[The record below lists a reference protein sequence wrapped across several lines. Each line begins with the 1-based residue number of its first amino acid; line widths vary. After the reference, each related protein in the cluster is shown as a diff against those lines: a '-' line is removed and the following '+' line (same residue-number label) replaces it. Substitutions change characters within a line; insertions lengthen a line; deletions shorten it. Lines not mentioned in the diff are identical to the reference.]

1 MRKFSSRLVRGT
13 FAAATLGAALSV
25 FVACGNS
32 SNKPAPTPA
41 GRQPAAT
48 AAAKTSNGA
57 IPNVPG
63 LPADKLQAGI
73 NKAQQ
78 ARQSALKGLQ
88 GQGGQTAQ
96 SVDDRDAQ
104 DGVRSVAAAN
114 AEILGGWQRLTGNLL
129 NGELS
134 SDEDVTVT
142 FKSDGTW
149 TVDTSSGTHAS
160 GTFRSLGGHEYAVY
174 DSSDKAGVY
183 VAGNYL
189 FMANN
194 DGVVIFGR

>member
-25 FVACGNS
+25 FVACGSS

-41 GRQPAAT
+41 GKQPAAT
-48 AAAKTSNGA
+48 AYAKTSNGTIA
-57 IPNVPG
+57 NVPG
-63 LPADKLQAGI
+63 LAADKIQAGI

-78 ARQSALKGLQ
+78 ARQSALKGQ
-88 GQGGQTAQ
+88 QGGQNLQ
-96 SVDDRDAQ
+96 SVDDEQ
-104 DGVRSVAAAN
+104 GVRSVAAAN
-114 AEILGGWQRLTGNLL
+114 AEILGNWTRLTGNLL

-134 SDEDVTVT
+134 SDENVTVT

-160 GTFRSLGGHEYAVY
+160 GTYRSLGGHEYAVY